1 MLSVTCE
8 FLLMYT
14 LQFLNSPQDR
24 HENYFW
30 THGFLGRDKIREF
43 NFLI

>member
-24 HENYFW
+24 HENYFG